1 MNKKRE
7 IKLSK
12 FEIEVMQKLWKLG
25 KASVREIQEE
35 FPEQERPAYTTIQT
49 IINRLEEKQAVVR
62 TKKIGNA
69 FIFEPII
76 VQKTVCQTMV
86 ETLLE
91 LFGGS
96 TKPLMAHLIET
107 GKVTLEDIRYM
118 EDNLLRL
125 QNKESLQD
133 KDKK

>member
-1 MNKKRE
+1 MNKKKD

-12 FEIEVMQKLWKLG
+12 FELEVMQKLWKLG

-35 FPEQERPAYTTIQT
+35 FSEQGRPAYTTVQT

-69 FIFEPII
+69 FIFEPI
-76 VQKTVCQTMV
+76 VSQKNIQQTII
-86 ETLLE
+86 ETLLD

-96 TKPLMAHLIET
+96 TKPLMAHLVET
-107 GKVTLEDIRYM
+107 GKVTLDDIRYM
-118 EDNLLRL
+118 EETLLQL
-125 QNKESLQD
+125 QNKNKS
-133 KDKK
+133 

>member
-12 FEIEVMQKLWKLG
+12 FELEVMQKLWKFG

>member
-1 MNKKRE
+1 MEKKKE
-7 IKLSK
+7 INLSK
-12 FEIEVMQKLWKLG
+12 FELEVMKKLWKLG

-35 FPEQERPAYTTIQT
+35 FLEGDRPAYTTIQT
-49 IINRLEEKQAVVR
+49 ILNRLEEKQAVVR

-76 VQKTVCQTMV
+76 SQKTICQTV
-86 ETLLE
+86 VKTLLD

-107 GKVTLEDIRYM
+107 GNVTLDDIRYM
-118 EDNLLRL
+118 EDNLMKI
-125 QNKESLQD
+125 QNKEKS
-133 KDKK
+133 

>member
-125 QNKESLQD
+125 QHKESLQD
-133 KDKK
+133 KETK